1 MASLTR
7 RIPAPIAPELTTEI
21 QRLAVEAFKAIDC
34 AGLARIDFLVDPV
47 SGRIAVNE
55 INTMPG
61 SLSFYLWEPSGVPF
75 PALVDRL
82 IELALERHRERQH
95 TTYSFDS
102 ALLQKFSRGKAGDT

>member
-7 RIPAPIAPELTTEI
+7 RIPAADLPDLTAEV
-21 QRLAVEAFKAIDC
+21 QRLAVEAFKAVDC
-34 AGLARIDFLVDPV
+34 AGVARIDFLVDPA

-75 PALVDRL
+75 PALIDRL
-82 IELALERHRERQH
+82 IELALERHRERQQ

-102 ALLQKFSRGKAGDT
+102 SLLQTFSRGKA

>member
-21 QRLAVEAFKAIDC
+21 QRLAVEAFKAVDC
-34 AGLARIDFLVDPV
+34 AGLARIDFLVDPT

-75 PALVDRL
+75 PALVERL
-82 IELALERHRERQH
+82 LSLAIERHRERQQ

-102 ALLQKFSRGKAGDT
+102 ALLQTFSRGKASDA